1 MTTTTYNI
9 SNIKQL
15 IDLNGESV
23 NFHLNFK
30 ATSLSN
36 ENFDALVVTQEM
48 LDSNDPLVYQKADGE
63 ISGQIKNENGT
74 YNNYFLC
81 LKSDTPM
88 EIEVSIDLT
97 ELQVQK
103 EVQQQ
108 VQQQQKVNQP
118 SRVQPRKSRQQQQ
131 PSSSSK
137 EVTTTTSSKSEFNY
151 VVFGIIFAILVI
163 GVGLFFYFRSRS
175 DAVVPAVEEP
185 QSSELLLK
193 NVKDGFNDLEIK
205 LNEVTTKVTNNL
217 NDNLGSKLNEVTAKV
232 TNNLTDNLGARLNEV
247 TSKVTDNFG
256 KLHHQMSEN
265 ISSTADI
272 GDIKE
277 SINNI
282 KSQLQMQYSPPSIST
297 PTLST
302 PISTPISVPTL
313 SAPTLSAPI
322 APPSSPLISHDAS
335 SVINNGED
343 VLSTLMKI
351 RNKQA

>member
-1 MTTTTYNI
+1 MTTTIYNI

-15 IDLNGESV
+15 IDLNGKSV

-48 LDSNDPLVYQKADGE
+48 LDSNDPLSYQKADGE

-88 EIEVSIDLT
+88 EIEVFIDLT
-97 ELQVQK
+97 ELQVQQ

-108 VQQQQKVNQP
+108 EVNQP
-118 SRVQPRKSRQQQQ
+118 PRVQQRKSKLQQQQ
-131 PSSSSK
+131 PSSSSSSTSK
-137 EVTTTTSSKSEFNY
+137 SSKSEFNY

-163 GVGLFFYFRSRS
+163 GVGLFFYFRTRS
-175 DAVVPAVEEP
+175 DAAVEEP

-193 NVKDGFNDLEIK
+193 NVKDGFNDLQIK
-205 LNEVTTKVTNNL
+205 LNEATTKVTNNL
-217 NDNLGSKLNEVTAKV
+217 NDNLGTKLNEVTAKV
-232 TNNLTDNLGARLNEV
+232 TNNLTDNFGARLNE
-247 TSKVTDNFG
+247 VTDNFG

-265 ISSTADI
+265 ISTTSDI

-282 KSQLQMQYSPPSIST
+282 KSQLQMQYSIQPSISP
-297 PTLST
+297 PTL
-302 PISTPISVPTL
+302 
-313 SAPTLSAPI
+313 APTLAPT